1 MDILDKIISANI
13 FKKEI
18 ILKRNEFLKAENSID
33 SNIYFVKNGSLKIS
47 IINEGEEQIIRF
59 GYDNNLI
66 VALDSFISENKSD
79 YVIQAI
85 KKSTVLVA
93 EKKNF
98 MAFVNSSSENQNFYI
113 RLLEDL
119 VLQQLERE
127 KDLLLDSPKDR
138 FDRVLARSQQLFQLI
153 PNKLIANYLRMSPET
168 FSRLKKS

>member
-1 MDILDKIISANI
+1 MNILTEIISTNI

-18 ILKRNEFLKAENSID
+18 VLKRNEFLKMENTVD
-33 SNIYFVKNGSLKIS
+33 TNIYFVKSGSLKIS
-47 IINEGEEQIIRF
+47 VLKETEEQIIRF

-66 VALDSFISENKSD
+66 VALDSFLSGKKSE
-79 YVIQAI
+79 YIIQAI

-93 EKKNF
+93 EKKDF
-98 MAFVNSSSENQNFYI
+98 MAFVYSSQENRNFYI
-113 RLLEDL
+113 QLLEDL

-138 FDRVLARSQQLFQLI
+138 FDSVLARSPQLFQLI

>member
-1 MDILDKIISANI
+1 MNILDKIISANI
-13 FKKEI
+13 FKREI
-18 ILKRNEFLKAENSID
+18 ILKRNEFLKTENSID

-47 IINEGEEQIIRF
+47 LINEGEEQIIRF

-79 YVIQAI
+79 YVIQSI

-93 EKKNF
+93 EKKDF
-98 MAFVNSSSENQNFYI
+98 MTVVNSNQENQKFYI
-113 RLLEDL
+113 KLLEDL

-138 FDRVLARSQQLFQLI
+138 FDHVLARSPQLFQLI

>member
-66 VALDSFISENKSD
+66 VALDSFISENKSG

-93 EKKNF
+93 EKKGF

-127 KDLLLDSPKDR
+127 NDLLLNSPKDR
-138 FDRVLARSQQLFQLI
+138 FDRVLARSPQLFQRI